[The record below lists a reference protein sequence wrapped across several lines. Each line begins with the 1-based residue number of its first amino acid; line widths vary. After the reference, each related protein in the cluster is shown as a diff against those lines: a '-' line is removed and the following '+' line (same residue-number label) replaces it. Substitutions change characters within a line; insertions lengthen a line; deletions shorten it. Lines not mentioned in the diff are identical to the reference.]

1 MIVELIFLC
10 FVIYI
15 LLYFFGVFQV
25 QPEIQRFIN
34 NKNNQ
39 SAVESQLRSENMNSV
54 HSVHSVHSVKSL
66 DRQFAQLNISPES
79 TDPSE
84 YTPRVLFKS
93 HSEKR
98 VIAPDGTIRD
108 SKVKTK

>member
-39 SAVESQLRSENMNSV
+39 SAVESQLRSENMNSA
-54 HSVHSVHSVKSL
+54 HSVHSVKSL

-79 TDPSE
+79 VNSPE